1 LAWRGGGNRLWL
13 CADRPNRATGT
24 ELIAHGG
31 YGHPPFNRG
40 LPVTKLLRAVF
51 AAALLVAP
59 LPVLHIVTE
68 SQAQEKVVAKV
79 NGKTITEADMQ
90 LAEAEIGNELGS
102 IPPNAR
108 RRVILEYIIENALFA
123 DAAEAAKLDK
133 GIAFDER
140 MQYWRRRALREY
152 YFEAEL
158 KKSISDADAKN
169 FYDQQVGSAKPQEEV
184 HARHILVESEALA
197 KELRDKIAKG
207 EDFVA
212 LAKEHT
218 KDPGSKD
225 SGGDLGYFGR
235 GQMVPVFEE
244 TAFKLAKGEV
254 SAPVKSQF
262 GWHIVKVEDR
272 RQRGAP
278 PFDSIKDRL
287 VASMIHRKAQEV
299 ANDLRAKAQLEYI
312 DAEIK
317 AQVDSEKA
325 IKPVAPGTGITPK
338 Q

>member
-1 LAWRGGGNRLWL
+1 
-13 CADRPNRATGT
+13 
-24 ELIAHGG
+24 
-31 YGHPPFNRG
+31 
-40 LPVTKLLRAVF
+40 VTKLLRAVF
-51 AAALLVAP
+51 AAALLAAP
-59 LPVLHIVTE
+59 LPVALHLVTE
-68 SQAQEKVVAKV
+68 SHAQEKAVAKV

-133 GIAFDER
+133 GTAFDER

-158 KKSISDADAKN
+158 KKSISDDDAKK

-184 HARHILVESEALA
+184 HARHILVDSEALA
-197 KELRDKIAKG
+197 KELSEKVAKG
-207 EDFVA
+207 GDFVA
-212 LAKEHT
+212 LAKEHS

-254 SAPVKSQF
+254 SPPVKSQF

-278 PFDSIKDRL
+278 PFDAIKDRL
-287 VASMIHRKAQEV
+287 IASMIHRKAQQV
-299 ANDLRAKAQLEYI
+299 AADLREKAELEYI

-317 AQVDSEKA
+317 AQVEGEKA
-325 IKPVAPGTGITPK
+325 IKPVAPGSGITPAPK